1 MAAAQAGTP
10 IYPVSTG
17 RNWGYGSG
25 LPVTDDCVVLD
36 LSGLTTVSG
45 FDPELGVISVEPG
58 VTQRMLADYLRE
70 RNAPFL
76 VPVTGA
82 GPTCSILG
90 NALERGYGIT
100 PVTDHFGAVLS
111 LEAVLPDGRT
121 YRSPLAELPSEVR
134 APFKWGIGPHLDG
147 LFAQG
152 SFGVVTKVTI
162 ALARRPERVTAFLA
176 SANDDRNLEDLVAS
190 IRETLRRFPG
200 IVGAINLMNAHRVLA
215 MAGPYP
221 SDRLGPDGLI
231 ADEAVRTLTRR
242 YGVAAWTV
250 FGTLYGSKRV
260 VAAAQSEIKQLL
272 RPSVGRLVFVSHDKA
287 RRLARLCG
295 VLPARLRAGVGRKLQ
310 MLESALE
317 LVNGVP
323 NETALPLAYW
333 RGGRRPPA
341 GEPMNPD
348 RDGCGLLWYAP
359 LVPMKPGG
367 VRRYV
372 EFVTRTMREHRLE
385 PLVTLTSLS
394 ERCFDSTVPLLFD
407 RGSAAETARARACYM
422 ALLERGKAEGFMPY
436 RIGIDAMAW
445 LTSQPGTF
453 WELVSQIKGVID
465 PQGIIAPGRYAR
477 IPAQEGGAG

>member
-1 MAAAQAGTP
+1 M
-10 IYPVSTG
+10 STG

-100 PVTDHFGAVLS
+100 PVTDHFGAVIS

-121 YRSPLAELPSEVR
+121 YRSPLAELPSETR

-162 ALARRPERVTAFLA
+162 ALTRRPERVTAFLA
-176 SANDDRNLEDLVAS
+176 GASDDRNLEDLVAS

-221 SDRLGPDGLI
+221 SDRLGPEGLI
-231 ADEAVRTLTRR
+231 ADEAVRVLTRQ

-333 RGGRRPPA
+333 RGGRRPPI

-359 LVPMKPGG
+359 LVPMKPGV

-422 ALLERGKAEGFMPY
+422 ALLERGKGEGFMPY

-465 PQGIIAPGRYAR
+465 PQGIMAPGRYAR
-477 IPAQEGGAG
+477 IPAQGGGAG